1 MVNEKNK
8 KPIVLVIAGH
18 DPSGGAGIQ
27 ADIES
32 IANAGCHATTVITSL
47 TAQNTNTI
55 RNITPQDSI
64 FFREQIKLVLDDMD
78 ILACKIGMI
87 GSPELVDTIHDALS
101 NTEIPIVLDP
111 VINSET
117 GKNLSSEKTYE
128 KIISSLLPL
137 TTIITPNTVEAKI
150 LTNCEDLKFAAN
162 KLLNYGTKTVLITGT
177 HEATNDVINTF
188 YTKDSVPINYTWER
202 LSNTFHGSGCTL
214 SSRIAANLAL
224 GNNLEKAVK
233 DAQKYTWGTLQN
245 GLHLGKG
252 QIHPNRFFIKKNNV
266 L

>member
-78 ILACKIGMI
+78 ILMNGI
-87 GSPELVDTIHDALS
+87 PL
-101 NTEIPIVLDP
+101 NEISVSMT
-111 VINSET
+111 INSTAAILSLEIKPT
-117 GKNLSSEKTYE
+117 GIFS
-128 KIISSLLPL
+128 
-137 TTIITPNTVEAKI
+137 
-150 LTNCEDLKFAAN
+150 
-162 KLLNYGTKTVLITGT
+162 
-177 HEATNDVINTF
+177 
-188 YTKDSVPINYTWER
+188 
-202 LSNTFHGSGCTL
+202 
-214 SSRIAANLAL
+214 
-224 GNNLEKAVK
+224 
-233 DAQKYTWGTLQN
+233 
-245 GLHLGKG
+245 
-252 QIHPNRFFIKKNNV
+252 
-266 L
+266 